1 MAFSLDAA
9 RAAEKN
15 LYYLYGFTST
25 AQASGPDSSWAYG
38 YLERFN
44 TALNDDLNTPEA
56 LAVVLEM
63 VSKAYR
69 DSDHRIWNT
78 LKKFDSVLGLRL
90 EDQFTFLRKAV
101 APPDIQA
108 LIDERAEARREK
120 NFKRSDE
127 LRQQIIANGWSVTDN
142 RDGTSDYMPSWN

>member
-1 MAFSLDAA
+1 
-9 RAAEKN
+9 
-15 LYYLYGFTST
+15 
-25 AQASGPDSSWAYG
+25 
-38 YLERFN
+38 LERFSA
-44 TALNDDLNTPEA
+44 ALNDDLNTPEA
-56 LAVVLEM
+56 LAGVLEM

-78 LKKFDSVLGLRL
+78 LNRFDSVLGLRL
-90 EDQFTFLRKAV
+90 EEQFTFLRKAV

-108 LIDERAEARREK
+108 LINERAEARREK